1 MCIIYRLFVSR
12 SPDDAKIK
20 SKMVYASSKDALR
33 RSLVGVATEIQGTAL
48 DEVAYESGTFYYLL
62 SVCLHADQR
71 HSP

>member
-1 MCIIYRLFVSR
+1 
-12 SPDDAKIK
+12 
-20 SKMVYASSKDALR
+20 MVYASSKDALR